1 MVRIV
6 RHLTI
11 FLLLG
16 ISILGVIFGL
26 HGGHL
31 DIDPR
36 WCLAAV
42 AIPTGLLVA
51 YVLLV
56 VFLGWLQQCLFRTHP
71 KWAELVAKI
80 SGLVTVGQSHRA
92 TLLGLSIDNP
102 AECDRIWKQAE
113 PKMPHLSSSEAMTL
127 GLNYSVSLCRRG
139 QLTKARDIALQYPPR
154 EHFKAYQHHYALYWL
169 NLGWYHLELGEH
181 EQAEYC
187 LRRVLQE
194 TLTQVE
200 IKTRQESLQALLA
213 HEAGERDAALQAL
226 RENKR
231 RHPYHAW
238 LLAEIGELKEAAE
251 RLPDFATLTDP
262 SDRTYYH
269 LAQTLIQK
277 IPTELE
283 KASQNDFCSGKVAF
297 YAVTLFG
304 DESYLPKAR
313 QQDPE
318 SVWTR
323 RAETAAKGS
332 EPG

>member
-26 HGGHL
+26 RGGNL

-36 WCLAAV
+36 WGLAAV
-42 AIPTGLLVA
+42 TIPIALLVA

-56 VFLGWLQQCLFRTHP
+56 LFLGWLQQRLFRTHP
-71 KWAELVAKI
+71 KWAEHIAKI
-80 SGLVTVGQSHRA
+80 SGLITGGQSHRA
-92 TLLGLSIDNP
+92 TLIGLQVDNA
-102 AECDRIWKQAE
+102 AECDRIWKEAE
-113 PKMPHLSSSEAMTL
+113 PKLPNLSSSEAMTV
-127 GLNYSVSLCRRG
+127 GLNYSVSLSRRG

-187 LRRVLQE
+187 LRRALQE
-194 TLTQVE
+194 TLTQVD
-200 IKTRQESLQALLA
+200 IKTRQEGLQALLA
-213 HEAGERDAALQAL
+213 HEAGERDSALKAL

-231 RHPYHAW
+231 RQPYHAW
-238 LLAEIGELKEAAE
+238 LLAEIGEMEEAAE
-251 RLPDFATLTDP
+251 RLPDLVSLADA

-269 LAQTLIQK
+269 LTQALIQK
-277 IPTELE
+277 SPAELE

-304 DESYLPKAR
+304 DESYLSKAR
-313 QQDPE
+313 KQDPE

-323 RAETAAKGS
+323 RAETAAQES
-332 EPG
+332 APG